1 MSAPIKVVALAGG
14 IGGARFLKG
23 LRLIENLEISVVVNN
38 GDDITMHGLRICP
51 DLDSVIY
58 NLAGES
64 DLVRGWGRK
73 DESWVVQEQLASYLG
88 QAQWFN
94 LGDKDYATHIWRT
107 NLLTSGVTLSEIVKL
122 QCAKWDISMKIMP
135 ATNDYVET
143 QVQLVD
149 GDPIHFQ
156 EWWVKHRASLAAT
169 GFNLTGAESAK
180 PAPEVLAAISEA
192 DLIILPP
199 SNPIVSIGMILQIP
213 GIREAISSAK
223 APVVGVSPIIGGNP
237 VLGMADKCLT
247 ALGLETS
254 ATSVAAQYGDLL
266 DAWLVADSDADQ
278 VNAITEL
285 GIKCESAPLLMVD
298 DLAAKEI
305 AARAIAMVR

>member
-1 MSAPIKVVALAGG
+1 
-14 IGGARFLKG
+14 
-23 LRLIENLEISVVVNN
+23 
-38 GDDITMHGLRICP
+38 MHGLRICP

-64 DLVRGWGRK
+64 DLLRGWGRK
-73 DESWVVQEQLASYLG
+73 DETWVVQEQLASYLG

-107 NLLTSGVTLSEIVKL
+107 NLLNSGVLLSEIVKM
-122 QCAKWDISMKIMP
+122 QCAKWGIGMKIMP

-149 GDPIHFQ
+149 SEPIHFQ
-156 EWWVKHRASLAAT
+156 EWWVKHRASLPAT
-169 GFNLTGAESAK
+169 GFELSGLAKAK
-180 PAPEVLAAISEA
+180 PAPDVLAAISDA

-213 GIREAISSAK
+213 GIREAIESAK

-266 DAWLVADSDADQ
+266 DAWLIADSDAEQID
-278 VNAITEL
+278 AITKL
-285 GIKCESAPLLMVD
+285 GINCESAPLLMVD

-305 AARAIAMVR
+305 AARAIAMIR

>member
-107 NLLTSGVTLSEIVKL
+107 NLLTSGVTLSEIVKM
-122 QCAKWDISMKIMP
+122 QCAKWGISMKIMP

-149 GDPIHFQ
+149 GEPIHFQ

-180 PAPEVLAAISEA
+180 PVPDVLAAISEA

-266 DAWLVADSDADQ
+266 DAWLIADSDADQ
-278 VNAITEL
+278 VTAITEL

-305 AARAIAMVR
+305 ATRAIAMVR